1 MSYWMETMRPANGA
15 GMEAKRFTLIE
26 LLVVIA
32 IIAILAAMLMPA
44 LQQARERGRAAT
56 CVNNLKQ
63 IGLAMNMYQQNNDDF
78 FVPYGLSN
86 DYDVLWGSKLLL
98 ADYLKKE
105 SFSCSTYASGTDE
118 PQFTW
123 STTKNRWVINT
134 SGFTP
139 YGLNYQEL
147 GGGANH
153 PLPKISSVRY
163 PSKLIHV
170 TTSDYKPAPAKG
182 YYLIVPF
189 EPSGDNGRPCAR
201 HSGRINILYADS
213 HVNAVMQGQ
222 MNVYANEVLGTKSTK
237 PENWKLEGRN

>member
-1 MSYWMETMRPANGA
+1 MSYRLETMRPANGA
-15 GMEAKRFTLIE
+15 EANTRRFTLIE

-32 IIAILAAMLMPA
+32 IIAILAAMLLPA
-44 LQQARERGRAAT
+44 LKSARERGQAAS

-63 IGLAMNMYQQNNDDF
+63 IGLAMNMYQQNNGDF
-78 FVPYGLSN
+78 FVPYGVSSS
-86 DYDVLWGSKLLL
+86 YDVLWGTKLLL
-98 ADYLKKE
+98 ADYLKKD
-105 SFSCSTYASGTDE
+105 SFSCATYASGTDE

-123 STTKNRWVINT
+123 STSRKLWMINS

-147 GGGANH
+147 GGGSDH
-153 PLPKISSVRY
+153 PLPKASAVRY

-170 TTSDYKPAPAKG
+170 TSSDYKPDPAKG

-189 EPSGDNGRPCAR
+189 EPGGANGRPCGR

-213 HVNAVMQGQ
+213 HVDAVMQGKTD
-222 MNVYANEVLGTKSTK
+222 VYADEVLGTKSTK
-237 PENWKLEGRN
+237 PENWKLEGKN